1 LIQLRGKIGTLPND
15 TRLSSRSMKSLP
27 ISFKAYRLIRAILL
41 LNVGLSEL
49 VKHVSEKFQV
59 EPEKVKRPNKTRHL
73 SEARGVVCY
82 LAVCQLGYRGAE
94 VGKELHLGPT
104 GVSIAVRR
112 GEKSIVNYRDI
123 ESWVLA
129 NR

>member
-1 LIQLRGKIGTLPND
+1 MRSRQMDCDSPESFDERILGSGDFVDSLRQEETLRP
-15 TRLSSRSMKSLP
+15 RIHAP
-27 ISFKAYRLIRAILL
+27 
-41 LNVGLSEL
+41 VELSEL

-59 EPEKVKRPNKTRHL
+59 EAEKVKRPSKTRHL
-73 SEARGVVCY
+73 AEARGVVCY
-82 LAVCQLGYRGAE
+82 LAVRQLGYRGAE
-94 VGKELHLGPT
+94 VGKELHRGPT